1 MNKPQEEINKLVRD
15 NMRLVY
21 KASNQ
26 YSRGSLEAKEDIE
39 AAGMVGL
46 VRAAQNYDPATG
58 NKFSSLAMIWIRG
71 EILHFFRGKGGMPK
85 VPRTWQDMYMKGYK
99 LPDAQAAAVNQISVE
114 AWQEIKR
121 GCSSWLCEW
130 KPKYESVWEAE
141 SEDEL
146 EEFDRAKAEVQEWFD
161 QLEEGDRLLIEQT
174 YFEGNGRDKLKT
186 NRLRALLQTLA
197 S

>member
-1 MNKPQEEINKLVRD
+1 MNDPRMVKDLVTLNRG
-15 NMRLVY
+15 LVY
-21 KASNQ
+21 KVANQ
-26 YSRGSLEAKEDIE
+26 YSRGSLESKEDIE

-46 VRAAQNYDPATG
+46 IRAAQKYDPATG

-71 EILHFFRGKGGMPK
+71 EILHFFRGKGGAPK

-99 LPDAQAAAVNQISVE
+99 LPDIEAAAINQISVE
-114 AWQEIKR
+114 TWQEIKS

-130 KPKYESVWEAE
+130 KPKYESSWEAE
-141 SEDEL
+141 NEDEL